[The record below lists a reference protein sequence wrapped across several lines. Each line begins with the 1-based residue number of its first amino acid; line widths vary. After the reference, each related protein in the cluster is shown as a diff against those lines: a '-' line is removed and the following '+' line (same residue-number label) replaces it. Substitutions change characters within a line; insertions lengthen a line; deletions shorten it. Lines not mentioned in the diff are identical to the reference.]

1 MTRAS
6 FNIQSVYQPE
16 EVAVLDAAYRQAVK
30 MIGASVSLDAQG
42 KTEIARLVLAN
53 FPLHRDVSKL
63 AAAVIARSSW
73 SSTLL
78 SRILPMHPAAMNL
91 PG

>member
-30 MIGASVSLDAQG
+30 VIGASVSLDARG
-42 KTEIARLVLAN
+42 KTEIARLVLVN
-53 FPLHRDVSKL
+53 FPLHRDASKL
-63 AAAVIARSSW
+63 AATVIARSSW

-78 SRILPMHPAAMNL
+78 SRILPMRPAAMNV